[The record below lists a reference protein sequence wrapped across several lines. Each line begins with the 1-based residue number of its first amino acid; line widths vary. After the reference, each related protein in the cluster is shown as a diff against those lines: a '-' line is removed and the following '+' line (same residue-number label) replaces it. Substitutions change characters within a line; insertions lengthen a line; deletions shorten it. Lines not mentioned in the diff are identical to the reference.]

1 MNRRILTLGAL
12 LIVYFLWGGTYLGIR
27 LAVQTIPPFLM
38 AGTRF
43 LFAGTAVYLYARLTG
58 AGKPALEHWLDAGI
72 VGALL
77 LLGGNG
83 LICWAEQ
90 SIPSGIAALLAGT
103 IPLWMALLGSLGKD
117 RHLPGPMALA
127 SIFLGFGG
135 VALLALPSGGT
146 SGRMSPMGLT
156 AGAAGAFLWALG
168 SMFSR
173 RARVPASPLVSVG
186 LQMIVGGA
194 LMMLASFPLGEWSR
208 LDLSRV
214 SLRSAL
220 GMGYLVL
227 FGSIIAYSA
236 YIWLLKNADPT
247 WVSTYAF
254 VNPVVAV
261 FLGWLIADERLTSH
275 ALAATVVIVVAVGL
289 LTLARARESGAIRA
303 ASSGSAPSR

>member
-1 MNRRILTLGAL
+1 
-12 LIVYFLWGGTYLGIR
+12 
-27 LAVQTIPPFLM
+27 
-38 AGTRF
+38 
-43 LFAGTAVYLYARLTG
+43 
-58 AGKPALEHWLDAGI
+58 
-72 VGALL
+72 
-77 LLGGNG
+77 
-83 LICWAEQ
+83 
-90 SIPSGIAALLAGT
+90 
-103 IPLWMALLGSLGKD
+103 
-117 RHLPGPMALA
+117 MALA